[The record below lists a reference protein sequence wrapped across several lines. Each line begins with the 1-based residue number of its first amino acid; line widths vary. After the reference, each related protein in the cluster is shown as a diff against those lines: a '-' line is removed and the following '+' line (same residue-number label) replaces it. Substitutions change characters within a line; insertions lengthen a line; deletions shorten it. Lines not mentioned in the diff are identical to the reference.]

1 MMTDKRPFFFLHIPK
16 TAGLTMQAP
25 LARHF
30 NADDIAAAITW
41 TPLLGLDREYLVR
54 KKLFQGHFFGPL
66 EQYIGLRCFRF
77 TILRDPVERAL
88 SHYGHVLRDDQHY
101 LHQRA
106 LELGSFEAYLDDPV
120 TRMTTINFQARMLAL
135 DSDVEAIYRKLSDQE
150 RTEWCLERYIETTL
164 FEPDE
169 SVLLAKAKKRLAS
182 IDVVGITERFEETMA
197 LLCYKR
203 GWPFPD
209 EIQARNVN
217 DARPRRT
224 ALASSTLNRLAD
236 LNAIDIALYE
246 LARQKF
252 SADFHLMISLLVTAH
267 AARTPLKRLIA
278 LVNG

>member
-1 MMTDKRPFFFLHIPK
+1 MMTDKHPFFFLHIPK
-16 TAGLTMQAP
+16 TAGSTMQWL
-25 LARHF
+25 LAQHF
-30 NADDIAAAITW
+30 AVDEIAVAGNLT
-41 TPLLGLDREYLVR
+41 TLLGFNREQLSN
-54 KKLFQGHFFGPL
+54 KKLFQGHFFGTL
-66 EQYIGLRCFRF
+66 DQIIFNSFRF

-88 SHYGHVLRDDQHY
+88 SHYGHVMRDDQHY
-101 LHQRA
+101 LHRRA

-120 TRMTTINFQARMLAL
+120 TRMTVINFQARMLAL
-135 DSDVEAIYRKLSDQE
+135 DCDVEAIYRKLSDQE
-150 RTEWCLERYIETTL
+150 RTEWHLERYIETTL
-164 FEPDE
+164 FELDE
-169 SVLLAKAKKRLAS
+169 SALLAKAQKRLAS
-182 IDVVGITERFEETMA
+182 IDVVGITERFEETLA

-203 GWPFPD
+203 DWPFPD

-252 SADFHLMISLLVTAH
+252 SADFHRMISRLVTAH

>member
-1 MMTDKRPFFFLHIPK
+1 MQWVLAQHFSIDEIVV
-16 TAGLTMQAP
+16 AGNLT
-25 LARHF
+25 
-30 NADDIAAAITW
+30 T
-41 TPLLGLDREYLVR
+41 LLGFDREQLLN
-54 KKLFQGHFFGPL
+54 KKLFQGHFFGASDRISL
-66 EQYIGLRCFRF
+66 HSFRF

-88 SHYGHVLRDDQHY
+88 SHYGHVLRDDKHY

-120 TRMTTINFQARMLAL
+120 TRMTIINFQARMLAL
-135 DSDVEAIYRKLSDQE
+135 DCDVEAIYRKLSDQE
-150 RTEWCLERYIETTL
+150 RTEWHLERYIETTL

-169 SVLLAKAKKRLAS
+169 SALLAKAQKRLAC

-224 ALASSTLNRLAD
+224 ALASSTLNRLAN

-252 SADFHLMISLLVTAH
+252 SADFHLMISRLVTAH